1 MGIEAYYISATEAQ
15 RREGVA
21 LAEKYGLIVTCGTD
35 FHGMAIRPT
44 SPMGGAFVNNEDV
57 RKGYEFIVN
66 KLGIKFY
73 EAIDD

>member
-1 MGIEAYYISATEAQ
+1 M
-15 RREGVA
+15 
-21 LAEKYGLIVTCGTD
+21 TCGTD